1 VNSATDIVRERARQ
15 VLADG
20 TASVVIG
27 YTELGEGRTSPVFVT
42 SPEEID
48 RLVFNDEC
56 FVNLTGYLIKPEV
69 KALGKPAIVSKG
81 CDNRAINILIRESR
95 LSREDVHVIGVECP
109 GMEKSVCVWC
119 DHHAP
124 VMFDGDL
131 IPPDSPAPDPEPRE
145 DPTKGMTAEERW
157 DHWMG
162 EFSRCIRCYACRQVC
177 PVCHCTRCLAEKN
190 QPQWI
195 DSSPTPRGN
204 LTWNLVRAFHLAG
217 RCVECGECERACPM
231 DIPLS
236 QLSAGMRELIAER
249 FGNVPGMDAETV
261 APLASFREDD
271 QEDFF
276 K

>member
-1 VNSATDIVRERARQ
+1 MSTATDIVRERARQ
-15 VLADG
+15 ALTNG
-20 TASVVIG
+20 TVGVVIG
-27 YTELGEGRTSPVFVT
+27 YTDLGEGRTGATFVT
-42 SPEEID
+42 KPED
-48 RLVFNDEC
+48 CGRLIFNDQC
-56 FVNLTGYLIKPEV
+56 FSNLTTYLTKPEV

-81 CDNRAINILIRESR
+81 CDNRAINILIREER
-95 LSREDVHVIGVECP
+95 LKREDVHIIGVECP
-109 GMEKSVCVWC
+109 GMDKAVCVWC

-131 IPPDSPAPDPEPRE
+131 IPPDTQAPEPQPRV
-145 DPTKGMTAEERW
+145 DPTEGMSAEERW

-177 PVCHCTRCLAEKN
+177 PVCHCTRCFAEKN

-236 QLSAGMRELIAER
+236 QLSAGMHHLMEER
-249 FGNVPGMDAETV
+249 FGAVAGMDAETL

-271 QEDFF
+271 KEDFF

>member
-1 VNSATDIVRERARQ
+1 MSSATDIVRERARQ
-15 VLADG
+15 VLTDG

-27 YTELGEGRTSPVFVT
+27 YAEISGGRTAPVFVT
-42 SPEEID
+42 RPEDCD
-48 RLVFNDEC
+48 RLVFNDQC
-56 FVNLTGYLIKPEV
+56 FLNLTGYLTKPEV
-69 KALGKPAIVSKG
+69 KALGRAAIVSKG

-95 LSREDVHVIGVECP
+95 LSREDVHIIGVECP
-109 GMEKSVCVWC
+109 GMEKSVCAWC

-124 VMFDGDL
+124 VACDGDL
-131 IPPDSPAPDPEPRE
+131 IPPDTPAPDPEPRE
-145 DPTKGMTAEERW
+145 DPTEGMTAGERW

-190 QPQWI
+190 QPQWV

-236 QLSAGMRELIAER
+236 QLSAGMRELMVER
-249 FGNVPGMDAETV
+249 FGDAPGKDAET
-261 APLASFREDD
+261 ASQLASFREDD